1 MAGML
6 YAPEGR
12 VEHASHDHQTYTVLG
27 IWRASLPGQRGLS
40 RLAYTRASLE
50 ADYSETQPASQGH
63 DYSEAPLGDNLWL
76 LMCSSYG
83 TRIMSM
89 CLW

>member
-27 IWRASLPGQRGLS
+27 IWGASLPGQRG
-40 RLAYTRASLE
+40 
-50 ADYSETQPASQGH
+50 QF
-63 DYSEAPLGDNLWL
+63 L
-76 LMCSSYG
+76 L
-83 TRIMSM
+83 T
-89 CLW
+89 LTLH